1 LLKED
6 EDLVMMQNLMYA
18 SIILGVL
25 CLILGSVMLS
35 GAEAKR

>member
-1 LLKED
+1 
-6 EDLVMMQNLMYA
+6 MMQNLMYA